1 MYPTTKNNNLDL
13 TRKLTV
19 DTKELQEILSLGR
32 KSAVEIGKAANA
44 QIVVGKRIVWNLSKI
59 QDYLN
64 KIAE

>member
-44 QIVVGKRIVWNLSKI
+44 QIVLGKRIVWNLSKI